1 MGVTYER
8 VLVTPE
14 LAKRWLRSNA
24 ENQRNQKPAKIAS
37 YARDMASGAWDSDT
51 GETIK
56 FRGDVLIDGQNRL
69 CAVVEAGVPIAF
81 DVARTTSD
89 KAMIVIDTGASRT
102 MGDSLKI
109 AGSHDRFRAA
119 AILRWVALFDA
130 GIRRGSGGT
139 LAPTNS
145 ELWDLYAKDPALYD
159 SAAARGADVSR
170 VGLGTGSAAGTAYVL
185 FVRIDR
191 DLALRFFDDLVI
203 GAGLPVQHP
212 VLTLRNRLTRVRVDR
227 IARHEQLA
235 LHIRA
240 WNALR
245 AGETPKVFL
254 VTRAGEL
261 TNGNFPTPR

>member
-14 LAKRWLRSNA
+14 IAKRWLRSNA
-24 ENQRNQKPAKIAS
+24 ENQRGIKPAKITS
-37 YARDMASGAWDSDT
+37 YARDMATGSWDSDT

-56 FRGDVLIDGQNRL
+56 FRADTLIDDQNRL
-69 CAVVEAGVPIAF
+69 LAVVEAGVPIEF

-89 KAMIVIDTGASRT
+89 KAMIVIDTGATRT

-130 GIRRGSGGT
+130 GVRRGSGGA

-159 SAAARGADVSR
+159 AAAARGTDVQR
-170 VGLGTGSAAGTAYVL
+170 AGLGTGSSAGTAYVL
-185 FVRIDR
+185 FVRIER
-191 DLALRFFDDLVI
+191 DLALRFFDDLVS

-212 VLTLRNRLTRVRVDR
+212 VLTLRNRLTRTRMDR

-235 LHIRA
+235 LYVRA

-254 VTRAGEL
+254 MTRGGEL
-261 TNGNFPTPR
+261 TNANFPIPR